1 MKDMEK
7 QKFEQE
13 WKDAFDQAEVSP
25 SDNLWTNIELNLEKA
40 DASKMKSRLQFY
52 KLMAAASVLFAVC
65 MAGAFAYYYNT
76 RTTNGNEQF
85 VANKKKPVEQPQ
97 DKPAFRVKESELL
110 IQESAPQSSLN
121 QKPYTADATLT
132 MVDKGHMKNT
142 GSSRRDT
149 EENRVAISEG
159 LRAGRH
165 NRDNNQR
172 ALMESPRSHM
182 PSDGETSIAL
192 QTTND
197 VESIDKGDQNK
208 KNNIDTHNNDAT
220 SQVVLTGVA
229 VNSGRGS
236 EGLIVTDDEKDTD
249 VPIQLMLHERNL
261 PSLTNSRKITIKWP
275 EQDPVAVMM
284 ARLAQRERELSDDD
298 EKKQRKPKTTKREER
313 LWTSLGMAAG
323 AFNNINHA
331 ASGVNNN
338 STFASNNVTANQSS
352 ASGTSYSVGMNV
364 GTRLSSRWVL
374 QGGVNYLAQNSSY
387 EANSVVGTA
396 DNLNFQA
403 ASIDA
408 LSPRN
413 STLQANK
420 LVATVPYNVDNS
432 VRFMSVPVQ
441 AGYMVINR
449 TVGVQLNGGVST
461 DLFLQNTLTPQS
473 SSLPTITKGSGDDSP
488 YRTVNFSGLVGTEL
502 SYRFSRHYR
511 LALNPGLRYPLNSI
525 YKSDVGVK
533 SSPLTFD
540 VGLRFRYI
548 FH

>member
-40 DASKMKSRLQFY
+40 DATKMKSRLQFY

-76 RTTNGNEQF
+76 LTTNGNDQF
-85 VANKKKPVEQPQ
+85 VANEKKKPEEQMQ
-97 DKPAFRVKESELL
+97 DKPAFDDSESELL
-110 IQESAPQSSLN
+110 VKESDIQPLRN
-121 QKPYTADATLT
+121 QKAYVAEAAVTTVEKDD
-132 MVDKGHMKNT
+132 VKNA
-142 GSSRRDT
+142 GSNRRNT
-149 EENRVAISEG
+149 EESRVAMSEG
-159 LRAGRH
+159 LRAGHH
-165 NRDNNQR
+165 NQENNQR
-172 ALMESPRSHM
+172 ALMKSTRSHT
-182 PSDGETSIAL
+182 PSDGETSVAL

-197 VESIDKGDQNK
+197 VESIHKGEQN

-229 VNSGRGS
+229 VNS
-236 EGLIVTDDEKDTD
+236 EGLIVKGETD
-249 VPIQLMLHERNL
+249 VPIQTMLHERNL

-284 ARLAQRERELSDDD
+284 ARLAQRERELGADD
-298 EKKQRKPKTTKREER
+298 EPKQPKPKSAKREER

-323 AFNNINHA
+323 AFNNLNHA

-338 STFASNNVTANQSS
+338 STFASNNVTANQSN
-352 ASGTSYSVGMNV
+352 ASGTSYSVGMNI

-408 LSPRN
+408 LSSRN
-413 STLQANK
+413 SAVQANK
-420 LVATVPYNVDNS
+420 LVATVPYSVDNS

-473 SSLPTITKGSGDDSP
+473 SSLPTITKGSGEDSP